1 VETVRF
7 WGKLFGTQADY
18 IISEVEFKDGEGE
31 EEEQLETEE
40 EVEAELAQREASE
53 EQEEEEAEADEPP
66 KSQYKPPPVI
76 PREESR
82 MGTNKKTYFVTNEAG
97 SPWIR
102 LPPVTP
108 AQIVTAQKIRKFFTG
123 NLDAPIISNPPFPG
137 NEANYLRAQIQRISA
152 STQVSPINYYQFEED
167 EEEEEEEARDSF
179 IVNAEFEGMSS
190 QDLADPALSGWVHH
204 VQYILPQGRCVWF
217 NPVQK
222 AEEEFEDEE
231 EEEERE
237 EPEEPDPEKGPP
249 LLTPL
254 SEDLQV
260 DGQPS
265 WSTTLSSSF
274 SASYNVV
281 GIHSNRWPGAHAY
294 AIDRKF
300 ENVYV
305 GWGLKYQPGCF
316 QPQLPSPGE
325 KEHPKDETISEIDDP
340 TPEEEAALRAAQE
353 GAEQEEEEEEEE
365 EEDDD

>member
-123 NLDAPIISNPPFPG
+123 NLDAPVTTN
-137 NEANYLRAQIQRISA
+137 
-152 STQVSPINYYQFEED
+152 
-167 EEEEEEEARDSF
+167 
-179 IVNAEFEGMSS
+179 
-190 QDLADPALSGWVHH
+190 
-204 VQYILPQGRCVWF
+204 
-217 NPVQK
+217 
-222 AEEEFEDEE
+222 
-231 EEEERE
+231 
-237 EPEEPDPEKGPP
+237 
-249 LLTPL
+249 
-254 SEDLQV
+254 
-260 DGQPS
+260 
-265 WSTTLSSSF
+265 TLS
-274 SASYNVV
+274 
-281 GIHSNRWPGAHAY
+281 
-294 AIDRKF
+294 
-300 ENVYV
+300 
-305 GWGLKYQPGCF
+305 
-316 QPQLPSPGE
+316 
-325 KEHPKDETISEIDDP
+325 
-340 TPEEEAALRAAQE
+340 
-353 GAEQEEEEEEEE
+353 
-365 EEDDD
+365 